1 VSGRYDDVVVGAGH
15 NGLVAAAYLAKAGR
29 SVLVVERA
37 ESAGGTIGG
46 EQIAP
51 GFTAPLAFPSA
62 ERLHPAVVKELHL
75 QAHGLQALA
84 PAGITIVG
92 DGGPL
97 RFDGRGRMA
106 ASNANGAPS
115 PADHAALAE
124 LERLVG
130 RIAAALEPLYGKP
143 LPELEEL
150 RAADTIDLLKVGWRL
165 RRLGRRDMR
174 EAMRLLPM
182 SIRDV
187 AEERLE
193 SPALRAALAG
203 LGVEGAWLGPF
214 SAGTAF
220 NLVHHRIGAAGALFA
235 GPSFV
240 AAGMGAL
247 AAALEGAARAAGAEV
262 RTGAEVTLIDAGPG
276 GARGVTLADGG
287 HVECETVVSDAD
299 PRRTLLG
306 LVDPGLLEPEFL
318 AAVANIRAR
327 GGVAVVSFALDGLP
341 SFDFQG
347 RIQLGGLHDIE
358 RAFDA
363 AQDGRLPD
371 RPLVQLTIPSLLD
384 NRVAPEGGHVA
395 TAWVQTVPRHL
406 RSAANGDQDG
416 WRQGREA
423 LADAVVAV
431 IEEALPGFGD
441 RVRARRV
448 LAPPDLEARFAA
460 SGGCLYDVDVCL
472 DQALFLRPLP
482 GWCRHRTPID
492 GLYLCGSGT
501 HGGGGVSGLA
511 GRNAATQVLADLKA
525 GRLS

>member
-1 VSGRYDDVVVGAGH
+1 
-15 NGLVAAAYLAKAGR
+15 
-29 SVLVVERA
+29 
-37 ESAGGTIGG
+37 
-46 EQIAP
+46 
-51 GFTAPLAFPSA
+51 
-62 ERLHPAVVKELHL
+62 
-75 QAHGLQALA
+75 
-84 PAGITIVG
+84 
-92 DGGPL
+92 
-97 RFDGRGRMA
+97 
-106 ASNANGAPS
+106 
-115 PADHAALAE
+115 
-124 LERLVG
+124 
-130 RIAAALEPLYGKP
+130 
-143 LPELEEL
+143 
-150 RAADTIDLLKVGWRL
+150 
-165 RRLGRRDMR
+165 
-174 EAMRLLPM
+174 
-182 SIRDV
+182 
-187 AEERLE
+187 
-193 SPALRAALAG
+193 
-203 LGVEGAWLGPF
+203 
-214 SAGTAF
+214 
-220 NLVHHRIGAAGALFA
+220 
-235 GPSFV
+235 
-240 AAGMGAL
+240 
-247 AAALEGAARAAGAEV
+247 
-262 RTGAEVTLIDAGPG
+262 
-276 GARGVTLADGG
+276 
-287 HVECETVVSDAD
+287 VVSDAD